1 MMLKPELS
9 RRVMPAGRIA
19 SRHGPRGSENPV
31 RLLLVEDDTM
41 IGESVL
47 DLLRAEHYAV
57 DWVKDG
63 AMADTALRT
72 QTYDLVLLDLGLP
85 RRDGLA
91 VLRDLRARK
100 DRTPVLVATARDA
113 LAQRVEGLDAG
124 ADDYVLKPYELDELL
139 ARIRALLRRAAGR
152 AEPVYEHQGVSIDP
166 ATREVTVNGQPV
178 LLSAREW
185 AVLEP
190 LLARPGLVLSR
201 AQLEEKLY
209 SWKDEVS
216 SNAVEVYIH
225 GIRKK
230 LGPDIIQNVRGVGY
244 LVPKA

>member
-1 MMLKPELS
+1 M
-9 RRVMPAGRIA
+9 
-19 SRHGPRGSENPV
+19 

-63 AMADTALRT
+63 EMADTALRS

-91 VLRDLRARK
+91 VLRAMRARK
-100 DRTPVLVATARDA
+100 ERIPVLIATARDSVQ
-113 LAQRVEGLDAG
+113 QRIEGLDAG
-124 ADDYVLKPYELDELL
+124 ADDYVLKPYDLDELM
-139 ARIRALLRRAAGR
+139 ARIRALVRRAAGR
-152 AEPVYEHQGVSIDP
+152 AEPVYEHKGVTINP
-166 ATREVTVNGQPV
+166 ASREVTVGEQPV
-178 LLSAREW
+178 VLSAREW

-190 LLARPGLVLSR
+190 LIARPGLVLSR

-209 SWKDEVS
+209 GWKDEIS

-225 GIRKK
+225 GLRKK
-230 LGPDIIQNVRGVGY
+230 LGAELIQNVRGVGY
-244 LVPKA
+244 MVPKA